1 MTDHTSF
8 SEKKKAA
15 AAAESNIVEG
25 NKKVQQ
31 GARHQNVCPTKI
43 GQR

>member
-15 AAAESNIVEG
+15 AENNNAEVHKEKY
-25 NKKVQQ
+25 NKERVTRTCALQK
-31 GARHQNVCPTKI
+31 
-43 GQR
+43 

>member
-15 AAAESNIVEG
+15 AAENNNAEA

>member
-15 AAAESNIVEG
+15 AAENNHAEVPKEKY
-25 NKKVQQ
+25 NKERVTR
-31 GARHQNVCPTKI
+31 ACALH
-43 GQR
+43 